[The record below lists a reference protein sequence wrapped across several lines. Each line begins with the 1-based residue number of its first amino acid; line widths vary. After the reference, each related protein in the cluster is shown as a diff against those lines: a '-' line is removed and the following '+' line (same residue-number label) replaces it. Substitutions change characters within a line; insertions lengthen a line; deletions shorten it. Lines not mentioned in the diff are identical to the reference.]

1 METQMLQL
9 MRKCPVFPMQT
20 HEKKKKKLKTTLG
33 ADSKNLFSLPIS
45 SPPPPSPA
53 NLASPVEAKPHGLV
67 MQVPQNLNVAPRHSL
82 KDHFRFWHLSTLE
95 ITLALRLL
103 RKALSLGLR
112 YHSADRVIP
121 HPLVPYEMGTEDHHA
136 PAPRQDPRVFELEG
150 AIFHI
155 ELLKIEFHEI

>member
-1 METQMLQL
+1 M
-9 MRKCPVFPMQT
+9 
-20 HEKKKKKLKTTLG
+20 
-33 ADSKNLFSLPIS
+33 
-45 SPPPPSPA
+45 
-53 NLASPVEAKPHGLV
+53 EAKPHGLV

-82 KDHFRFWHLSTLE
+82 EDHFRFWHLSTLD

-121 HPLVPYEMGTEDHHA
+121 HPLVPYEMGAEDHHA
-136 PAPRQDPRVFELEG
+136 PAPRQDPRVFEFEG
-150 AIFHI
+150 AVFHI